1 MKISDSN
8 SFELSFS
15 IISTIIITESK
26 EVHVMT
32 LQQLRYMIKVV
43 ESGSI
48 TEAAK
53 KLYITQP
60 SLSNAIRE
68 LEDEFG
74 IEIFLRSAKG
84 ITLTND
90 GSEFLSYARQIIEQS
105 ELLEQRYKG
114 KKTTHQQC
122 SISTQHYAFSVHA
135 FVDLV
140 KESNADEYVFTLRE
154 TRTYD
159 IIEDVQNLRSELGIL
174 YLNDVNE
181 PVIRK
186 LLKEKQLTFH
196 PLFKA
201 KPHVFIHANHPLAT
215 KQQITLEDL
224 EDYPCLSF
232 EQGEYNSFYFSEEIL
247 STVYHKK
254 CIHVSDRATL
264 FNLLIGLDGY
274 TICTGILNADL
285 NGNDII
291 SIPLQHDDNLLI
303 GWITK
308 QNMTLTHTAEKYIQ
322 RLKELIIDDG
332 YEQLST

>member
-1 MKISDSN
+1 
-8 SFELSFS
+8 
-15 IISTIIITESK
+15 
-26 EVHVMT
+26 MT

-43 ESGSI
+43 EAGSI

-53 KLYITQP
+53 NLYITQP
-60 SLSNAIRE
+60 SLSNAIRD
-68 LEDEFG
+68 LEEEFG
-74 IEIFLRSAKG
+74 IDIFLRSAKG

-90 GSEFLSYARQIIEQS
+90 GSEFLSYARQVIEQS

-114 KKTTHQQC
+114 KKPSRQIC

-140 KESNADEYVFTLRE
+140 KESNADEYEFTLRE

-159 IIEDVQNLRSELGIL
+159 IIEDVFNLRSEVGIL
-174 YLNDVNE
+174 YINDFNE
-181 PVIRK
+181 QVIRK
-186 LLKEKQLTFH
+186 LLKEKQLEFH

-201 KPHVFIHANHPLAT
+201 EPHVFISAHHPLAS
-215 KQQITLEDL
+215 KQILTLTDL

-232 EQGEYNSFYFSEEIL
+232 EQGEFNSFYFSEEIL

-254 CIHVSDRATL
+254 SIHVSDRATL
-264 FNLLIGLDGY
+264 FNLLLGLNGY

-285 NGNDII
+285 NGSDII
-291 SIPLQHDDNLLI
+291 SIPLQSDEYLLI

-308 QNMTLTHTAEKYIQ
+308 TKIALSLTSEQYIQ
-322 RLKELIIDDG
+322 RLKQLITRNG
-332 YEQLST
+332 YTLAS